1 MTKNGKV
8 ISIINM
14 KGGVGK
20 TTLTI
25 GLATFFAEVQKK
37 KVLVIDG
44 DPQSNATQSLM
55 NYYGS
60 NKKQLQK
67 FHSEIKKRWKE
78 DMSDGEETPFD
89 RYFYEE
95 YILKGAKNILNL
107 FPTPTARASS
117 PEPINSDTITQLS
130 ENLSIIAGNLDLVY
144 VQGNN
149 NKKIRT
155 FLREQNSRESF
166 DYIFIDCPP
175 TLTTY
180 TDACLIASDY
190 YLVPN
195 HLEYYSILGI
205 NSLMEVIDKLIRDEE
220 LNLKCLGVVYSRIP
234 KTLPIKTQ
242 KIKDAFEEKNREKRN
257 ISIFESQMFRNSNL
271 ENGAKGNIAIE
282 YLESKDS
289 IGAIAIELEGKINKE
304 LTND

>member
-25 GLATFFAEVQKK
+25 GLATHFAEMANK

-44 DPQSNATQSLM
+44 DPQSNATQSLI
-55 NYYGS
+55 NYYGT
-60 NKKQLQK
+60 NKNAIKQLHK
-67 FHSEIKKRWKE
+67 ELFARWKE
-78 DMSDGEETPFD
+78 AESEETPFD

-95 YILKGAKNILNL
+95 YMIKGGKNILNL
-107 FPTPTARASS
+107 FPTPTARASA
-117 PEPINSDTITQLS
+117 PEPLDSNTIVELS

-144 VQGNN
+144 IQGNN

-155 FLREQNSRESF
+155 FLREQNARAKF

-180 TDACLIASDY
+180 TDACLIASDF

-205 NSLMEVIDKLIRDEE
+205 NSLMEVINKLIRDEE
-220 LNLKCLGVVYSRIP
+220 LELKCLGVIYSKIQKSLP
-234 KTLPIKTQ
+234 KKTQ
-242 KIKDAFEEKNREKRN
+242 KIKEAFEEKNREKGN
-257 ISIFESQMFRNSNL
+257 IAIFESQMFNHTPL

-282 YLESKDS
+282 YSDSKDS
-289 IGAIAIELEGKINKE
+289 IGAIANELDEKIYKE
-304 LTND
+304 LSNG

>member
-1 MTKNGKV
+1 MQKDGKV

-25 GLATFFAEVQKK
+25 GLATYFAEMEKK

-55 NYYGS
+55 NYYGAH
-60 NKKQLQK
+60 KKQLK
-67 FHSEIKKRWKE
+67 RFHENIYKQWQE
-78 DMSDGEETPFD
+78 DEDKNETPFD

-95 YILKGAKNILNL
+95 YILKEGKNILAL
-107 FPTPTARASS
+107 FPTATARPTK
-117 PEPINSDTITQLS
+117 PEAVSSDTITPLS
-130 ENLSIIAGNLDLVY
+130 ENLSVIAGNLDLVY
-144 VQGNN
+144 VQNTY

-155 FLREQNSRESF
+155 FLREQKVREDF

-190 YLVPN
+190 YLIPN

-205 NSLMEVIDKLIRDEE
+205 HSLMNAINKLIQDEE
-220 LNLKCLGVVYSRIP
+220 LTLECLGAVYSKIP
-234 KTLPIKTQ
+234 KSLPKKTQ
-242 KIKDAFEEKNREKRN
+242 SIKDKFEEKND
-257 ISIFESQMFRNSNL
+257 ITIFESQMFKTTLL
-271 ENGAKGNIAIE
+271 ENGKKGNIAIE
-282 YLESKDS
+282 YAESRDS
-289 IGAIAIELEGKINKE
+289 IGAIAHELEDKINRE
-304 LTND
+304 LGHG